1 MESGT
6 FAFDSGGTRVRAGAT
21 GAATYGVVHG
31 CRRGGGQDGYGRKA
45 EKARVWDNDNIPKA
59 GDEISVVGQAIPDQS
74 NSSAAPTADAGSGIT
89 PAAAPGD
96 KDKEKKDEGAVEE
109 GRTDKDARVAA
120 AKEKLD
126 SLKKD
131 LDLAQRRLTLDSQMY
146 YSKPDYQTDPE
157 GAEQLKSEKD
167 QVAAKQD
174 EVDAAQKELD
184 ALEAELVPVWR
195 ATEADNS
202 GGESK

>member
-1 MESGT
+1 MKTLRWSLGLLLLIPVGHASAQAQQAPPPT
-6 FAFDSGGTRVRAGAT
+6 ASST
-21 GAATYGVVHG
+21 AADAAAAKTDTVA
-31 CRRGGGQDGYGRKA
+31 KPK
-45 EKARVWDNDNIPKA
+45 KARVWDNDNIPKA

-184 ALEAELVPVWR
+184 ALEAEL
-195 ATEADNS
+195 ASSASN
-202 GGESK
+202 